1 MCGIAGIF
9 SYRNS
14 APAVDAAELVRIR
27 EAMRSRG
34 PDGAGV
40 WIAQD
45 ARVGLAHRRL
55 AIIDVGES
63 GSQPMEDV
71 SGRLRIVFNGE
82 IYNYQSLRADLE
94 GRGYRFRSHSDT
106 EVLLNLYAERGAGM
120 LRLLRGMYAF
130 AIWDAGDRRLFLAR
144 DPFGIKPLYYADTEG
159 TLRFASQTKAILSG
173 GVVAREPDPAGHVGF
188 MLWGSVPEPY
198 TLFKP
203 IRALPPGS
211 YMTVDRDGE
220 RRITSACD
228 IVAELAASEWSEA
241 ASPTAID
248 RCARL
253 AAAVADSVEHH
264 LVADVPVGLF
274 LSSGVDSTT
283 LTAIAARFKPA
294 GNLRTLTIGFPE
306 LRGTPDDETVLA
318 QAIADRYGTVHQ
330 TQWITRADFETERS
344 RFFEAMDQPSI
355 DGVNS
360 YFVSRAAAACGLRVA
375 ISGLGGD
382 EMFAG
387 YSSFREI
394 PLLARVLRPIPCAVG
409 VAWRRISAP
418 ILKQFTSPKYA
429 SLLEYGGS
437 YAGAYLLRRGMF
449 MPWELPEVLDG
460 EMVRDGWA
468 ELQPLLR
475 MEQVLKHR
483 LTARTKVSALE
494 MTGYMRNQLLRD
506 ADWAGMAHS
515 IEIRVPLIDV
525 ELLREL
531 APMLNSADPP
541 TKLGL
546 ARTASPPLPE
556 AILNRTKT
564 GFLVP
569 LRQWM
574 QESASTSRP
583 DRGLRQWARTVH
595 SIYNSTLPSQ
605 VTQAA

>member
-9 SYRNS
+9 SYRNF
-14 APAVDAAELVRIR
+14 ALAVDAAELVRIR

-40 WIAQD
+40 WIAED
-45 ARVGLAHRRL
+45 GRVGLAHRRL

-63 GSQPMEDV
+63 GAQPMEDV

-264 LVADVPVGLF
+264 LVADVPIGLF
-274 LSSGVDSTT
+274 LSSGLDSTT

-330 TQWITRADFETERS
+330 TQWITRADFEAERS

-394 PLLARVLRPIPCAVG
+394 PLLARVLRPIPCGVG

-475 MEQVLKHR
+475 MEQVLKHS

>member
-1 MCGIAGIF
+1 M
-9 SYRNS
+9 
-14 APAVDAAELVRIR
+14 
-27 EAMRSRG
+27 
-34 PDGAGV
+34 
-40 WIAQD
+40 
-45 ARVGLAHRRL
+45 
-55 AIIDVGES
+55 
-63 GSQPMEDV
+63 
-71 SGRLRIVFNGE
+71 
-82 IYNYQSLRADLE
+82 
-94 GRGYRFRSHSDT
+94 
-106 EVLLNLYAERGAGM
+106 
-120 LRLLRGMYAF
+120 
-130 AIWDAGDRRLFLAR
+130 
-144 DPFGIKPLYYADTEG
+144 
-159 TLRFASQTKAILSG
+159 
-173 GVVAREPDPAGHVGF
+173 
-188 MLWGSVPEPY
+188 
-198 TLFKP
+198 
-203 IRALPPGS
+203 
-211 YMTVDRDGE
+211 
-220 RRITSACD
+220 
-228 IVAELAASEWSEA
+228 
-241 ASPTAID
+241 
-248 RCARL
+248 
-253 AAAVADSVEHH
+253 
-264 LVADVPVGLF
+264 
-274 LSSGVDSTT
+274 DSTT

-330 TQWITRADFETERS
+330 TQWITRADFEAERS

-418 ILKQFTSPKYA
+418 VLKQFTSPKYA

-605 VTQAA
+605 VTQPV